1 MEIAQTPLTPDE
13 VKRYAR
19 HIALPGIGEV
29 GQSKL
34 KSARVLCVGAGGLGS
49 PILMYL
55 AAAGVGTLG
64 IVDFDIVNESNLQRQ
79 IIHRETSIG
88 MKKTESAAS
97 TIAQINP
104 NVAIELHSVKL
115 STANIMQIFENYDVI
130 VDGTDNF
137 ATRYLINDA
146 ATLLHKP
153 CVWGSIFQFDG
164 QAGISWAAHGPCY
177 RCLYPQPPEPGSVL
191 SCSVAGVFGVLC
203 ASIAS
208 IQSTETVKLITG
220 VGVLMLGSI
229 MTYDALEMEYRKVT
243 TKKDPHCSLCGP
255 QATQFN
261 LLENYEEFCGEVST
275 ITATQLKSMIDTKEK
290 FFLVDVREP
299 HEWEI
304 VRIPGATLIPL
315 AFFLD
320 GSALPKMPRDMPII
334 MHCRSGMRSATSLEV
349 LKSNG
354 FTDVKHLQG
363 GVLAWVKEIDPSL
376 TLY

>member
-19 HIALPGIGEV
+19 HLALPGIGEA

-34 KSARVLCVGAGGLGS
+34 KSARVLVVGAGGLGS

-64 IVDFDIVNESNLQRQ
+64 IVDFDIVDESNLQRQ
-79 IIHRETSIG
+79 IIHSQTSIG
-88 MKKTESAAS
+88 MKKTESAAR
-97 TIAQINP
+97 TIAQLNP

-115 STANIMQIFENYDVI
+115 STANAMQIFESYDVI

-177 RCLYPQPPEPGSVL
+177 RCFYPQPPEPGSVL

-203 ASIAS
+203 SSIAS
-208 IQSTETVKLITG
+208 IQSTETIKLITG
-220 VGVLMLGSI
+220 VGVPLLGSI
-229 MTYDALEMEYRKVT
+229 MTYDALEMEYRKVR
-243 TKKDPHCSLCGP
+243 TKKDPQCSLCGP
-255 QATQFN
+255 RATQLR

-275 ITATQLKSMIDTKEK
+275 ITATQLKSMIDAKEK

-320 GSALPKMPRDMPII
+320 GSALAQIPRDMPII
-334 MHCRSGMRSATSLEV
+334 MHCRSGVRSATSLEV